1 MTPDLLTADRPPS
14 GRDGSFKWSELKRL
28 CGLLWPERRT
38 LLIGT
43 LLTIVFAG
51 LNTGGLAGVFP
62 LIKVLLEKEGLHA
75 WVQRWAAGQR
85 LGVEFG
91 EPGDSGSVRV
101 LRTHNGWEAGGSL
114 LHEGDEITDGHG
126 RSAQAILRELAV
138 SSEGTEV
145 LLRVAGTPP
154 REVLV
159 SMPPR
164 SMENRAALW
173 AVGLIP
179 EQAVRGNITTLTY
192 LLIALVVLMLAG
204 NLFRYLGEV
213 VIASAVLRAMM
224 NLRARLYEKTLEL
237 PLAHHLAQPTSD
249 LVTRFVQDIHEI
261 QRGLLTL
268 FGRCIRE
275 PLRVVLLLGLA
286 FALDWRI
293 TLAMVI
299 VSPIAVAV
307 FWSIGRSVKRANRKL
322 LQRLG
327 AMLGA
332 VTDSLQN
339 IRVVK
344 AYGAE
349 EHERRRL
356 TNVDQQMFRQQLRL
370 AKLEAATGPL
380 IESLAIVAGSVL
392 AVWFASRVLAHEI
405 PMAKFGT
412 IGFLLAVL
420 FDPLRKL
427 SDVYV
432 KVLRSTAGAE
442 RIFGII
448 DSPGERELTS
458 GTTELGPLRDR
469 IEYEDVTFHYPQAEV
484 PALRRVNLT
493 IRQGETLAVVGPNG
507 SGKTTLL
514 GLLLRFFDPQQGR
527 ILYDGVDLRKATL
540 RSLRRQI
547 GLVTQD
553 AVIFAG
559 TPIENIAYG
568 DPAPDRE
575 RAIAAARRASAD
587 GFIRAI
593 AGGYDAVLGERG
605 TSLSGGQRQRIA
617 IARAIY
623 RDAPILIFDEATSQ
637 VDSESEQAI
646 HRAIREFAVGRT
658 TLIIAHRLSTI
669 QYARRIVVM
678 DEGRVLDTGT
688 HRELFDR
695 CPLYR
700 TLCETQLVAD
710 DESGVAAVE
719 VTSGRT

>member
-1 MTPDLLTADRPPS
+1 MTPELLNIDKPQS
-14 GRDGSFKWSELKRL
+14 KRDWSFKWSELRRL

-38 LLIGT
+38 LMIGT

-75 WVQRWAAGQR
+75 WTYRWAAGER
-85 LGVEFG
+85 VGVEFS
-91 EPGDSGSVRV
+91 EPKDSGSV
-101 LRTHNGWEAGGSL
+101 LL
-114 LHEGDEITDGHG
+114 LHVDSNGTAYAAGLREGDEILDRRG
-126 RSAQAILRELAV
+126 RAGQEFLRDIVLVQNEALVPAV
-138 SSEGTEV
+138 IT
-145 LLRVAGTPP
+145 ATPP
-154 REVLV
+154 REVDV
-159 SMPPR
+159 SAGKR
-164 SMENRAALW
+164 SIPNRLAIW
-173 AVGLIP
+173 AVSLIP
-179 EQAVRGNITTLTY
+179 AGAVKGDVTTLTY
-192 LLIALVVLMLAG
+192 LLSGLVVLVLLG
-204 NLFRYLGEV
+204 NVFRYYGEV

-224 NLRARLYEKTLEL
+224 RLRAQLYERTLQL
-237 PLAHHLAQPTSD
+237 PLAQHLAQPTSD

-275 PLRVVLLLGLA
+275 PLRVVLIIGLA
-286 FALDWRI
+286 LTLDWRI
-293 TLAMVI
+293 TLAMV
-299 VSPIAVAV
+299 VVAPIAVAV
-307 FWSIGRSVKRANRKL
+307 FWSIGRSVKKANRKL

-339 IRVVK
+339 IKVVK
-344 AYGAE
+344 AYCAE

-356 TNVDQQMFRQQLRL
+356 TQVDELMFKQQLRL
-370 AKLEAATGPL
+370 AKLEAATGPV

-392 AVWFASRVLAHEI
+392 SVWFASRVLSHELSI
-405 PMAKFGT
+405 STFGT
-412 IGFLLAVL
+412 IGILLAVL

-442 RIFGII
+442 RIFSII
-448 DSPGERELTS
+448 DSPSESQLSS
-458 GTTELGPLRDR
+458 GSNVLAPLKDK
-469 IEYEDVTFHYPQAEV
+469 IEYEDVTFRYPNAEV
-484 PALRRVNLT
+484 AALRHVNLT
-493 IRQGETLAVVGPNG
+493 IRQGETVAVVGPNG

-514 GLLLRFFDPQQGR
+514 GLLMRFFDPQQGR
-527 ILYDGVDLRKATL
+527 VLYDGVNIRETTL
-540 RSLRRQI
+540 ASLRRQI

-575 RAIAAARRASAD
+575 RAIAAAKRASAD
-587 GFIRAI
+587 GFINAI
-593 AGGYDAVLGERG
+593 PGGFDTSLGERG

-623 RDAPILIFDEATSQ
+623 HNAPILIFDEATSQ

-669 QYARRIVVM
+669 QHAKRIVVM
-678 DEGRVLDTGT
+678 DDGRVLDTGT
-688 HRELFDR
+688 HRELFER
-695 CPLYR
+695 CALYR

-710 DESGVAAVE
+710 EDDDSESVAV
-719 VTSGRT
+719 